1 MTFSF
6 QLVGVHLDE
15 VKRAHSQCYNLN
27 TLDCKQAKMPGIAAQ
42 AFPGVSVVKKLPVI
56 QGTQVRSQGLEDSL
70 EQEMTVHF
78 SVLAWRI
85 SWTELADYSPW
96 GHKESDRTEQLAH
109 TEESYTQKNTKMFK
123 EAH

>member
-1 MTFSF
+1 
-6 QLVGVHLDE
+6 
-15 VKRAHSQCYNLN
+15 
-27 TLDCKQAKMPGIAAQ
+27 
-42 AFPGVSVVKKLPVI
+42 
-56 QGTQVRSQGLEDSL
+56 
-70 EQEMTVHF
+70 MTVHF

-96 GHKESDRTEQLAH
+96 GHKEPDRTEQLAH

>member
-1 MTFSF
+1 M
-6 QLVGVHLDE
+6 
-15 VKRAHSQCYNLN
+15 
-27 TLDCKQAKMPGIAAQ
+27 
-42 AFPGVSVVKKLPVI
+42 VKKLPVM
-56 QGTQVRSQGLEDSL
+56 QETQVRSQGLEDSL
-70 EQEMTVHF
+70 EKGMTIHS

-96 GHKESDRTEQLAH
+96 GCKGSDRTEQLTH